1 MHVSVSS
8 RELSDLARTA
18 RQSGRSELTKEA
30 ARQARKVLQPVVPEV
45 RAAYRAVPSHTG
57 RQRSARAVAERPRGF
72 RDAAARGVQIKVSF
86 SGKFAGVRLR
96 VDPRH
101 FPDGQRHLI
110 QYWEGLLPRWRSPN
124 WGRDGAGDWK
134 TQPAHP
140 TFYPAIRPH
149 IPRVRAEMRG
159 IADDLS
165 DQLGGS

>member
-1 MHVSVSS
+1 MQVGVSS

-18 RQSGRSELTKEA
+18 RRSGRSELTKEA
-30 ARQARKVLQPVVPEV
+30 AKQARKVLQPVVPEV
-45 RAAYRAVPSHTG
+45 RQAYKAVPSYTG

-124 WGRDGAGDWK
+124 WGRDEWK
-134 TQPAHP
+134 QQPAHP
-140 TFYPAIRPH
+140 TFYPTIRPH
-149 IPRVRAEMRG
+149 IPRVRAEMRT
-159 IADDLS
+159 IADGMS